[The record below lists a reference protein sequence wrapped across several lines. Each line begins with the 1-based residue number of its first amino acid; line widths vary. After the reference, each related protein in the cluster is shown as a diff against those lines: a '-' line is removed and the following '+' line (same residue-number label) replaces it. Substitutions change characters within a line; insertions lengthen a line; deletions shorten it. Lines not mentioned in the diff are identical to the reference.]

1 MRPLRV
7 FNVACT
13 SQIFSRT
20 ATGGCLTHTLLDAP
34 PFGRWRVAIGR
45 LLHWH
50 YKVFLK
56 RKHADVVL
64 ERVGDARVL
73 VLPGV
78 LNPRLMRTGA
88 YFASQLSSGLLRGV
102 GEVLDMGAGSGICS
116 VVAARSAR
124 KVVAV
129 DINPEAVRCTRINAV
144 LNRVEDRVEVL
155 QGDLFEPLAGRRFD
169 VILFNPPFLKREPR
183 DDADRAWASTDV
195 AQRFAASLAGH
206 LNPGGAALMLLSSF
220 GDPNLFLEPLRERG
234 FAVSELA
241 TREFVNERLAI
252 FKIAVTPRSM

>member
-1 MRPLRV
+1 M
-7 FNVACT
+7 
-13 SQIFSRT
+13 
-20 ATGGCLTHTLLDAP
+20 THTLLDAP

-64 ERVGDARVL
+64 ERVADARVL
-73 VLPGV
+73 VMPGI

-102 GEVLDMGAGSGICS
+102 AEVLDMGAGSGICS

-129 DINPEAVRCTRINAV
+129 DINPDAVRCTRINAV
-144 LNRVEDRVEVL
+144 LNRVEEKIEVL
-155 QGDLFEPLAGRRFD
+155 QGDLFAPLGSRRFD
-169 VILFNPPFLKREPR
+169 AILFNPPFLQREPR

-195 AQRFAASLAGH
+195 AQRFAASLGAH
-206 LNPGGAALMLLSSF
+206 LNPGGAAFLLLSSF
-220 GDPNLFLEPLRERG
+220 GDPNLFLEPLRERS

-241 TREFVNERLAI
+241 MREFVNERLAI

>member
-1 MRPLRV
+1 MLD
-7 FNVACT
+7 VACPAET
-13 SQIFSRT
+13 LSRT
-20 ATGGCLTHTLLDAP
+20 AAGGRLTHTLLDAP

-50 YKVFLK
+50 YKMFLR

-64 ERVGDARVL
+64 ERIGDARVL
-73 VLPGV
+73 VMPGV

-102 GEVLDMGAGSGICS
+102 DEALDMGAGSGICS

-124 KVVAV
+124 RVVAV

-144 LNRVEDRVEVL
+144 LNRVEDRIEVL
-155 QGDLFEPLAGRRFD
+155 QGDLFAPLGGRRFD
-169 VILFNPPFLKREPR
+169 VILFNPPFLQREPR

-195 AQRFAASLAGH
+195 AQRFATSLGAH

-220 GDPNLFLEPLRERG
+220 GDPNLFLEPLREQG

-252 FKIAVTPRSM
+252 FRIVAMPDRKSVV